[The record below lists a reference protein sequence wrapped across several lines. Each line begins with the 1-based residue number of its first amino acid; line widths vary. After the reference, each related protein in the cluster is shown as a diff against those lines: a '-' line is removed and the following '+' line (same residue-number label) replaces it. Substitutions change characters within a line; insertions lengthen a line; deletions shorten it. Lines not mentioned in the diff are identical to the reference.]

1 MGKVKEATM
10 TLQDEFVETLQDY
23 NWLST
28 TLLYQINFKGPG
40 ADKNKI
46 LDNISEASKLYGK
59 LEALAYA
66 RSNLL
71 GDDRGVNI
79 LNGMGRPLV
88 FERAIEAIK
97 KMEG

>member
-1 MGKVKEATM
+1 M
-10 TLQDEFVETLQDY
+10 TLQDEFVETLNDY

-40 ADKNKI
+40 ADENKI

-71 GDDRGVNI
+71 GDDRGMMI
-79 LNGMGRPLV
+79 LRSINKQLV
-88 FERAIEAIK
+88 FERAIETFK
-97 KMEG
+97 KTEG